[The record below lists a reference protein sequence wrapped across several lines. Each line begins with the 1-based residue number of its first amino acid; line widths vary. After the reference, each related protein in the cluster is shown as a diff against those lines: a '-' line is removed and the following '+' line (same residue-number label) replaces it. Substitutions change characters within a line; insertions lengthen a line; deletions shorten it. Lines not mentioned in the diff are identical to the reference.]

1 MCPGLASGSLE
12 LHTQGGAGALAPHA
26 PHVGLGSVL
35 VPAQPP
41 HDPWASQGTSAFG
54 LGGQGWARQQGPVG
68 VWEGQRHIQTKT
80 GVGLGCCRGPAVQGK
95 EGVKGQGC
103 SSGAISWPSL
113 WQLSTLNPE
122 DGGIQAAAWAWVS
135 GPELEK
141 PPADLV
147 LGGH

>member
-1 MCPGLASGSLE
+1 MCPGLASGSLG

-54 LGGQGWARQQGPVG
+54 LGGQGGLGPG
-68 VWEGQRHIQTKT
+68 SRGQWVSGKDRDIQTKT
-80 GVGLGCCRGPAVQGK
+80 GVGLGCCRGTVQGK

-103 SSGAISWPSL
+103 SSGAIRGQPL
-113 WQLSTLNPE
+113 ATE
-122 DGGIQAAAWAWVS
+122 HS
-135 GPELEK
+135 GP
-141 PPADLV
+141 
-147 LGGH
+147 